1 MKTKSRKLP
10 LWIAISALIIA
21 AGIVMFFVFGFN
33 ISTELKDRTSVSVT
47 YDAYI
52 TVNDDRLDV
61 LEDAVT
67 ATIEAKG
74 LDITDTV
81 FTSETSG
88 GTIEFFFDKDTDTA
102 FLNEVAEAVLNDV
115 AANASLSG
123 GTYEAAVHTYVAQ
136 YYYTYIWRGA
146 IAICAG
152 LITAFVYVSI
162 RFKLNMG
169 ASVAISSLLSVVL
182 VLALTIICRIPV
194 GVTYIGA
201 LGFALVYSLVLNVVA
216 MIYIRSTYK
225 DENIKVLPAEEQL
238 DKACASYVKPV
249 SKIGVTFIAAMG
261 ILNAACTIGGAS
273 VIAAFCAVGLLCGLA
288 GEFSS
293 LLFLPAIYAPMKV
306 ASDKRAAYKASPEYK
321 EKKRAAKGSD
331 KDID

>member
-52 TVNDDRLDV
+52 TVDDDRLDV

-88 GTIEFFFDKDTDTA
+88 GTIELFFDKDTDTA
-102 FLNEVAEAVLNDV
+102 LLNEVAEAVLNDV

-201 LGFALVYSLVLNVVA
+201 IGLASVYSLMLNVVA
-216 MIYIRSTYK
+216 MNYIRSTYK

-238 DKACASYVKPV
+238 DKACASFVKPV
-249 SKIGVTFIAAMG
+249 SKISA
-261 ILNAACTIGGAS
+261 GA
-273 VIAAFCAVGLLCGLA
+273 VIAMAILFAATFFTATQIAYFALA
-288 GEFSS
+288 GLICAAVNMFTV
-293 LLFLPAIYAPMKV
+293 LGFMPAIYAPMKV

>member
-10 LWIAISALIIA
+10 LWIVISAIIIA
-21 AGIVMFFVFGFN
+21 AGVVMFFMFGFN
-33 ISTELKDRTSVSVT
+33 VSAEFKDRTSVSVT

-52 TVNDDRLDV
+52 TVDDDRLDV
-61 LEDAVT
+61 LEDAAK

-74 LDITDTV
+74 LEITDTV

-102 FLNEVAEAVLNDV
+102 LLNDVATAVLNDV
-115 AANASLSG
+115 TANASLSG
-123 GTYEAAVHTYVAQ
+123 GTYETTAHTYVAQ

-146 IAICAG
+146 IAMGAG
-152 LITAFVYVSI
+152 ILAAFVYVSI

-169 ASVAISSLLSVVL
+169 ASVAITSLLSTAL
-182 VLALTIICRIPV
+182 VLALTIICRVPV

-201 LGFALVYSLVLNVVA
+201 LGFALVYSLMINVVA
-216 MIYIRSTYK
+216 MVYMRSTYR
-225 DENIKVLPAEEQL
+225 DENIKVLPVEEQL
-238 DKACASYVKPV
+238 EKACASFVKPV
-249 SKIGVTFIAAMG
+249 SKISA
-261 ILNAACTIGGAS
+261 GA
-273 VIAAFCAVGLLCGLA
+273 LCGTAILLA
-288 GEFSS
+288 ATIATASEIAYCALVGMICVLVNEFMTNT
-293 LLFLPAIYAPMKV
+293 FMPAIYAPMKA

-321 EKKRAAKGSD
+321 EKKRAAKGTD